1 MTEEYKGVDQMWE
14 STRPSSLVPVIA
26 ATVLLVVPMAAGAAA
41 GDRVTVTG
49 STIAAVNGSNVT
61 IASPDGSQK
70 VAKVQP
76 DTLILSRET
85 GTLGAIKPGD
95 ALAVTAKRG
104 ADGSLTAISINII
117 APELW
122 SRARKGQWA
131 MESGDIMTN
140 AVVAQTVERV
150 EGRTLYMKLD
160 QGTGAITVPTATEIH
175 RLTTIR
181 LGDLKPGMRV
191 TVRGIADPDGTIR
204 ASSITFDRPG

>member
-1 MTEEYKGVDQMWE
+1 MRRYTK
-14 STRPSSLVPVIA
+14 PNKLVTVIA
-26 ATVLLVVPMAAGAAA
+26 AAVMLVVPMAAGAAP
-41 GDRVTVTG
+41 GDQVTVAD

-85 GTLGAIKPGD
+85 ATLGAIKSGD

-104 ADGSLTAISINII
+104 ADGSLTAVSINIFS
-117 APELW
+117 PGLW
-122 SRARKGQWA
+122 SRVPKGQWA
-131 MESGDIMTN
+131 MESGNIMTN
-140 AVVAQTVERV
+140 AVVTQTVERV

-160 QGTGAITVPTATEIH
+160 QGTGAISVPTATEIH
-175 RLTTIR
+175 RLTLVP

-191 TVRGIADPDGTIR
+191 TVRGIADPDGTIK
-204 ASSITFDRPG
+204 ASSISFDRPG

>member
-1 MTEEYKGVDQMWE
+1 MRRYTK
-14 STRPSSLVPVIA
+14 PNKLVPVLA
-26 ATVLLVVPMAAGAAA
+26 ATVMLAGAMAAGAAP
-41 GDRVTVTG
+41 GDQVTVAD

-85 GTLGAIKPGD
+85 GTLGAIKSGD

-122 SRARKGQWA
+122 SRVPKGQWA
-131 MESGDIMTN
+131 MESGNIMTN

-160 QGTGAITVPTATEIH
+160 QGTGAISVPTATEIH

-191 TVRGIADPDGTIR
+191 TVRGVADPDGTIKV
-204 ASSITFDRPG
+204 SSITFDRPG

>member
-1 MTEEYKGVDQMWE
+1 MRQN
-14 STRPSSLVPVIA
+14 RRLSSLVPVLI
-26 ATVLLVVPMAAGAAA
+26 ATVILAGEMAAGAAP
-41 GDRVTVTG
+41 GDRVTVSD

-76 DTLILSRET
+76 DTFILSR
-85 GTLGAIKPGD
+85 GIATLGAIKPGD

-104 ADGSLTAISINII
+104 TDGALTAVSINILS
-117 APELW
+117 PELW
-122 SRARKGQWA
+122 SRAPKGQWA

-160 QGTGAITVPTATEIH
+160 QGTGAISVPTATEIH
-175 RLTTIR
+175 RLTPVP

-191 TVRGIADPDGTIR
+191 TVRGVANADGTIK

>member
-1 MTEEYKGVDQMWE
+1 MRRY
-14 STRPSSLVPVIA
+14 TRRISLVPVLA
-26 ATVLLVVPMAAGAAA
+26 ATVLLAGTMAAGAAP
-41 GDRVTVTG
+41 GDQVTMAD
-49 STIAAVNGSNVT
+49 STIAAVNGSNVM

-76 DTLILSRET
+76 NTLILSRET

-104 ADGSLTAISINII
+104 ADGSLTAVSINII

-160 QGTGAITVPTATEIH
+160 QGTGAISVPTVTEIH
-175 RLTTIR
+175 RLTPVR

-191 TVRGIADPDGTIR
+191 TVRGVADPDGTIK

>member
-1 MTEEYKGVDQMWE
+1 MRQN
-14 STRPSSLVPVIA
+14 RRLSSLVPVLA
-26 ATVLLVVPMAAGAAA
+26 ATVMLAGAMAAGAAP
-41 GDRVTVTG
+41 GDQVTVADG
-49 STIAAVNGSNVT
+49 TIAAVNGSNVT

-85 GTLGAIKPGD
+85 ATLGAIKPGD

-104 ADGSLTAISINII
+104 ADGSLTAVLINII
-117 APELW
+117 SPELW

-160 QGTGAITVPTATEIH
+160 QGTGTISVPTAAEIH
-175 RLTTIR
+175 RLTPVR
-181 LGDLKPGMRV
+181 VGDLKPGMRV
-191 TVRGIADPDGTIR
+191 TVRGVADPDGTIK